1 MEISFLILAV
11 ACIYTV
17 IFRTA
22 QRRKMGT
29 ILVDKVTGGLN
40 YQYFKLYFEK
50 MGQGERQERSFVSFD
65 IDKFK
70 TINLLYGVQTGD
82 EILRSV
88 YRVFWEILPGE
99 QVYRYHGDVF
109 VGVLRGTDKEEV
121 KEKLERFK
129 NGIQKEIDVK
139 KLPEFTLTF
148 GVCPMDGSRDISV
161 IYTNAALARQAAKE
175 SITDKVK
182 FYGEVAQKHLS

>member
-1 MEISFLILAV
+1 MEISFLIVAV

-22 QRRKMGT
+22 QRRKMGPT
-29 ILVDKVTGGLN
+29 LVDRVTGGLN

-88 YRVFWEILPGE
+88 YRVF
-99 QVYRYHGDVF
+99 
-109 VGVLRGTDKEEV
+109 
-121 KEKLERFK
+121 
-129 NGIQKEIDVK
+129 
-139 KLPEFTLTF
+139 
-148 GVCPMDGSRDISV
+148 
-161 IYTNAALARQAAKE
+161 
-175 SITDKVK
+175 
-182 FYGEVAQKHLS
+182 